1 MTAVA
6 SLGSLKIR
14 ITGGVTRA
22 YDRASFSCDE
32 RVFAVEVS
40 ARRSR
45 HRGIVVEIKP
55 RTFTETANHFR
66 LVTKAVDWPQD
77 APDID

>member
-6 SLGSLKIR
+6 TWGSLKIR
-14 ITGGVTRA
+14 FTGGVTRA

-40 ARRSR
+40 PVRGQ
-45 HRGIVVEIKP
+45 HRGIVVELRP

-77 APDID
+77 SPDID

>member
-6 SLGSLKIR
+6 TLGSLKIR
-14 ITGGVTRA
+14 FTGGVTRA
-22 YDRASFSCDE
+22 YDRASFNCNE
-32 RVFAVEVS
+32 RVFAVEVFPV
-40 ARRSR
+40 RSH
-45 HRGIVVEIKP
+45 HRGIVVELKP

-66 LVTKAVDWPQD
+66 LVTKTVDWPQD